1 MTERRIVT
9 VDGSPYHVTI
19 SDEEEALLAAYA
31 AGGAVIGI
39 WDRRRPDQC
48 LSPAEYVVESTEDI
62 DEELLE
68 RVVRR
73 RIGLPWVITR
83 TERLV
88 IREFTPEDS
97 RFMKQW
103 QEENDPEDES
113 SHIFEQ
119 EDTLRAYI
127 QCQYRFYEYGIWAL
141 EERATGRIIGRAGL
155 FLPVSREVTGGEE
168 GCESGVV
175 ADRNGNMS
183 GSDGESGKASEEA
196 GSENDKE
203 KDTPLELGYHI
214 FSPFRQK
221 GYGREACAAI
231 LEYAVQTGTRT
242 VMAVIAS
249 DNIPSI
255 RLAHS
260 LGFQCVTPECS
271 ATAGEKCQYV
281 WSCS

>member
-9 VDGSPYHVTI
+9 VDGSPYYVTI

-39 WDRRRPDQC
+39 WDRKKPDQC
-48 LSPAEYVVESTEDI
+48 LNPAQYVVESTEDI

-73 RIGLPWVITR
+73 RLGLPWVIAV

-97 RFMKQW
+97 LLMKQW
-103 QEENDPEDES
+103 HEQAESADES
-113 SHIFEQ
+113 SHIFEN

-127 QCQYRFYEYGIWAL
+127 RCQYHFYEYGIWVL
-141 EERATGRIIGRAGL
+141 EERGTGRIIGRAGL
-155 FLPVSREVTGGEE
+155 FLPVSPAG
-168 GCESGVV
+168 
-175 ADRNGNMS
+175 AD
-183 GSDGESGKASEEA
+183 GKAGGGSA
-196 GSENDKE
+196 GGNDKTSGIGGGNDIE
-203 KDTPLELGYHI
+203 KDTPLELGYLI
-214 FSPFRQK
+214 FSKFRRK

-231 LEYAVQTGTRT
+231 LEYAVRTGTRT
-242 VMAVIAS
+242 VIAVIAS

-255 RLAHS
+255 RLACS
-260 LGFQCVTPECS
+260 LGFKRVTPECS
-271 ATAGEKCQYV
+271 LTAGGKCLYV